1 MDLWIMGSLY
11 KLIVRGSGLHDA
23 FGEKGLDRS
32 VYPIGG
38 MRGRSPVF
46 GLGVYAW
53 EDKQEVVG
61 MGDRKK
67 CEGRERS
74 VNANP
79 AVFLLQHHQT
89 TPKRPERTVDFSDLS
104 RRLLREGSSC
114 DLS

>member
-11 KLIVRGSGLHDA
+11 KLIVRGSELHDA

-61 MGDRKK
+61 TGDRKK
-67 CEGRERS
+67 CGGRERS

-79 AVFLLQHHQT
+79 AVFLL

-104 RRLLREGSSC
+104 RRLMREGSSC